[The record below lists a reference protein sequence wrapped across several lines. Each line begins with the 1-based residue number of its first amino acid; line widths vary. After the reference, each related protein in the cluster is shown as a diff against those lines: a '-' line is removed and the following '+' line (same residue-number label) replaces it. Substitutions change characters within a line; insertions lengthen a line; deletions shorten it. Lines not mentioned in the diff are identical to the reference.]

1 MADKDAFTLV
11 SEASQHKVFDDYEE
25 LSSGHLIDP
34 QTYLTAVFRR
44 QYPELAVTCTS
55 ASNPALLAF
64 AAAGYATAELDTTEE
79 SINRFRGYVPGNA
92 RYGYTEGIYES
103 RYFAKYNYRWGDEF
117 FILYVIIIGYN
128 AYNFIL
134 KEPGNNETTL
144 SNPKVVDE
152 LIMACGRWMYVDNDF
167 IYVYDGYWTASKSL
181 WQQVQKA
188 SWDDVILNE
197 EMKKTLVSLM
207 TKFFDSEDVYKSL
220 GVPWKRGVIFH
231 GPAGSSHPSTSPIH
245 PQQQLTSNHPGNGKT
260 ISIKALMHSLSKSKD
275 RTIPALYVK
284 SAPRTYDI
292 RSIFV
297 QARAMAPCMLILED
311 IDTIVTATS
320 RSYFFNEVDG
330 LENNDGIFMVASTN
344 HLDRL
349 DPGLSS
355 RPSRFDRK
363 YLFPL
368 PSEHERTLYCEYW
381 RDKLKSKPSIKFPRK
396 LSPAI
401 AGITEEF
408 SFAYLQEA
416 FVATLLAIAGH
427 RSEERVRGG
436 GEDEGGD
443 LDDYELWREM
453 KNQVKA
459 LRDDMGNNRVAASAA
474 GVDLPEMETFA
485 EMEGAAS
492 TVREVVKSSALPI
505 RSKEPMTL
513 PHDIKDQAV
522 QNKRIILDRNG
533 KEGFSLPVK
542 DGAPKIMPLFSRDG
556 KMYGEGFMAG
566 NSSE

>member
-1 MADKDAFTLV
+1 MTDQDSFTLV
-11 SEASQHKVFDDYEE
+11 NEASHHKIYDDYDE
-25 LSSGHLIDP
+25 LSNGHLTDP
-34 QTYLTAVFRR
+34 QTYLTAAFRR
-44 QYPELAVTCTS
+44 RYPELAVVTTS
-55 ASNPALLAF
+55 PSNPALLAF
-64 AAAGYATAELDTTEE
+64 AAAGYATAELDTTDE
-79 SINRFRGYVPGNA
+79 SINRSRGYRPGNA
-92 RYGYTEGIYES
+92 RYGYTEGIYEN

-117 FILYVIIIGYN
+117 FIVYIIVIGFASYQ
-128 AYNFIL
+128 FIL

-144 SNPKVVDE
+144 SQPKVVDE
-152 LIMACGRWMYVDNDF
+152 LILACGRWLYPVDNDF

-188 SWDDVILNE
+188 EWKDVILDE
-197 EMKKTLVSLM
+197 EKKKTLVSLM
-207 TKFFDSEDVYKSL
+207 TRFFDSEDVYKDL

-231 GPAGSSHPSTSPIH
+231 GPA
-245 PQQQLTSNHPGNGKT
+245 GNGKT
-260 ISIKALMHSLSKSKD
+260 ISIKALMHSLSKSRD

-311 IDTIVTATS
+311 IDTIVTASS

-368 PSEHERTLYCEYW
+368 PSDHERTLYCEYW
-381 RDKLKSKPSIKFPRK
+381 RNKLKSKPSIKFPRK
-396 LSPAI
+396 LCAAI
-401 AGITEEF
+401 AGITDEF

-427 RSEERVRGG
+427 RSEEGRCGG
-436 GEDEGGD
+436 GDDEGGD

-453 KNQVKA
+453 KMQVKA
-459 LRDDMGNNRVAASAA
+459 LRDDMGNTRLASKDVELLESEASSDAEAQMEGPGKTVNSESAA
-474 GVDLPEMETFA
+474 KLAIRPKQPVPRSDDLKH
-485 EMEGAAS
+485 
-492 TVREVVKSSALPI
+492 R
-505 RSKEPMTL
+505 
-513 PHDIKDQAV
+513 
-522 QNKRIILDRNG
+522 QNAID
-533 KEGFSLPVK
+533 
-542 DGAPKIMPLFSRDG
+542 KIMPVIFDRDG
-556 KMYGEGFMAG
+556 KAIDSAMGLSGKAGNLPLFGSDGRVYGEGFAAG
-566 NSSE
+566 SELK

>member
-1 MADKDAFTLV
+1 MADGDAFTLV
-11 SEASQHKVFDDYEE
+11 NEASQHKIYDDYDE
-25 LSSGHLIDP
+25 LSSGHLTDP
-34 QTYLTAVFRR
+34 QTYLTAAFRR

-55 ASNPALLAF
+55 SRNPALLAF
-64 AAAGYATAELDTTEE
+64 AAAGYATAELDTTDE
-79 SINRFRGYVPGNA
+79 SINRFFGYVPGNA

-117 FILYVIIIGYN
+117 FILYVITIGYGS
-128 AYNFIL
+128 YNYIL

-152 LIMACGRWMYVDNDF
+152 LMMACGRWMYPIDNDF
-167 IYVYDGYWTASKSL
+167 IYVYDGYWSASKSL
-181 WQQVQKA
+181 WQEVQKA
-188 SWDDVILNE
+188 SWDNVILNE
-197 EMKKTLVSLM
+197 EMKKTLVSIM

-231 GPAGSSHPSTSPIH
+231 GPAG
-245 PQQQLTSNHPGNGKT
+245 NGKT
-260 ISIKALMHSLSKSKD
+260 ISIKALMHSLSKYKD

-292 RSIFV
+292 RSVFR

-311 IDTIVTATS
+311 IDTIVTHS
-320 RSYFFNEVDG
+320 SHSYFFNEVDG

-381 RDKLKSKPSIKFPRK
+381 RDKLKSKPSIKFPTK

-401 AGITEEF
+401 AGITKGF

-416 FVATLLAIAGH
+416 FVATLLAIAGR
-427 RSEERVRGG
+427 RSEEGVRGG
-436 GEDEGGD
+436 GDDAGGD
-443 LDDYELWREM
+443 LDDYELWREIKM
-453 KNQVKA
+453 QVKS
-459 LRDDMGNNRVAASAA
+459 LRDDMGNNRAVTTAA
-474 GVDLPEMETFA
+474 GVDLRDMETFA
-485 EMEGAAS
+485 ARGGRAS
-492 TVREVVKSSALPI
+492 GSHEVVQSSTLPI
-505 RSKEPMTL
+505 RSKEPMTRSHNATDL
-513 PHDIKDQAV
+513 PAATVH
-522 QNKRIILDRNG
+522 NEPIIFNRHGQSNFWTMG
-533 KEGFSLPVK
+533 LPVK
-542 DGAPKIMPLFSRDG
+542 DGAPETVFDRDG
-556 KMYGEGFMAG
+556 NMYGEGLMAG
-566 NSSE
+566 KSLK